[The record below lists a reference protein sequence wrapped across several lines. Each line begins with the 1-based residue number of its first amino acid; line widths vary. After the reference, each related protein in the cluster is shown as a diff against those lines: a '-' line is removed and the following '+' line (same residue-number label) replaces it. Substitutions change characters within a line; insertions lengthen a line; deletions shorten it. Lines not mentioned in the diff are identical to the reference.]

1 MEANTLAILNF
12 SLNLVGIKMF
22 KAYGAAIASV
32 LSEILI
38 LLLQLVY
45 MKKKDNFKI
54 FPIFKM
60 SLKYLISGI
69 IMFIVVFILGK
80 YLSSNMF
87 STAIQI
93 VVGGITYIIMLLLIK
108 DEFVRKI
115 LNQIIK
121 KIKH

>member
-54 FPIFKM
+54 FPIYDK
-60 SLKYLISGI
+60 L
-69 IMFIVVFILGK
+69 
-80 YLSSNMF
+80 
-87 STAIQI
+87 T
-93 VVGGITYIIMLLLIK
+93 
-108 DEFVRKI
+108 
-115 LNQIIK
+115 
-121 KIKH
+121 